1 MTGTPDIWA
10 ALPVKEFAD
19 AKQRLSPLLTQSQR
33 ESLAAEMLQ
42 DVLAALAASNL
53 AGILVNTL
61 DPLATELAHRYGA
74 RVITNDA
81 RSGHTGAVAAI
92 ARTLTGEGRCGM
104 LALPGDIPRVTAAEI
119 DALIA
124 AHRPSP
130 SFTIAP
136 ANDELGSNGVLCIP
150 SEVMPLRFGD
160 NSYFPH
166 LDTARRRAMV
176 PTIVRLPGFGLDID
190 RPDDLRAFLCAEPW
204 MPTRT
209 LRLLR
214 GFCPS

>member
-1 MTGTPDIWA
+1 MTKTHDIWA

-19 AKQRLSPLLTQSQR
+19 AKQRLSAILTQTQR
-33 ESLAAEMLQ
+33 ESLAAAMLQ

-53 AGILVNTL
+53 AGIMVNTL
-61 DPLATELAHRYGA
+61 DPLATEFAHRYGA

-92 ARTLTGEGRCGM
+92 ARTLTREGRSGM
-104 LALPGDIPRVTAAEI
+104 LALPGDIPRLTAAEI
-119 DALIA
+119 DAFVT

-130 SFTIAP
+130 SFTIIP
-136 ANDELGSNGVLCIP
+136 AHGELGSNGVLCIP
-150 SEVMPLRFGD
+150 PEVVPLRFGD

-166 LDTARRRAMV
+166 LDTARRHSIV
-176 PTIVRLPGFGLDID
+176 PTIVQSAGFGLDID
-190 RPDDLRAFLCAEPW
+190 HPDDLRAFLCAAPW

-214 GFCPS
+214 GFWRS